1 MPSNLRVEFIR
12 ILRTFAAHVH
22 NFFAWAGEIMNFVFL
37 FSLDKLHTGDWRGT
51 ASIAIEAS
59 IEAKDTIAAI
69 FDSLYMQIELIL

>member
-12 ILRTFAAHVH
+12 IVRTFARPRSL
-22 NFFAWAGEIMNFVFL
+22 FFAWAGEIMNFVFL
-37 FSLDKLHTGDWRGT
+37 FLLDKLHTGDWRGT

-69 FDSLYMQIELIL
+69 FDSLYIIIAN

>member
-1 MPSNLRVEFIR
+1 
-12 ILRTFAAHVH
+12 
-22 NFFAWAGEIMNFVFL
+22 MNFVFL